1 MTLQSRN
8 TAVLLFLSLS
18 QVDAFVAPLS
28 IKQGSLSTSQWKSVK
43 RKNFMST
50 TDGNG
55 VVEES
60 FDIDDLSDRSD
71 SFDSSEPSALESFD
85 STKPFFEPPQYVE
98 NNIIDSN
105 IIDKNII
112 ENNSENLENFAAPTK
127 FDAQDFA
134 KDIVLDAIAGTTP
147 GELMAEQH
155 IAACVP
161 TEQHTDGLADS
172 QTVEAILA
180 VSQQAVESLEAKL
193 PEEVSGSIPLIP
205 TQDKDD
211 ETVNSF
217 VDKSVETKKVH
228 APEEVEEEKLEAP
241 SVNKIIKF
249 AIPAIG
255 VWLCSPLL
263 SLIDTSAVGLLSG
276 TAQQAALNP
285 AVAVTD
291 YAALLIA
298 FLYTGA
304 TNLVAS
310 AQEKDR
316 GVEGKPRTTAAFT
329 TALQLS
335 GYVGAALGATLFVF
349 ARQLLTSLIGNDGI
363 SPEVFSAAM
372 KYVRIRGLGMPAAA
386 IIGSAQASCLGMQ
399 DVKSPLYVL
408 LAAAIINFFGDVI
421 FVRSA
426 HPLIGGAAGAAW
438 ATVFSQYAA
447 VWFFMRWLTKKP
459 KAEIKTVNLT
469 NAIMELTGGSKSK
482 GEDRREDFKDAV
494 KSMGEANPGKSLAMK
509 IASVTSKL
517 RRKSEKKKSSVPETR
532 GFLAGK
538 FRGRDLLKFPNGEK
552 AKQYSPY
559 VAPVTATQLGRVSSY
574 VAMSHVVAS
583 ALGTSAM
590 AAQQVIVSLF
600 YCLTPVADSLSL
612 TAQSFVP
619 LLSEKP
625 KSKQRAE
632 ALGQTMK
639 NFFKAGWIFSAA
651 MVGAVLGVPLFSGL
665 FTSDPGVIALVNSVA
680 PLLLGFFG
688 VHGALMASEGLLLAQ
703 KDLGFLGKMY
713 GAFFFAVPYVML
725 QVKKAA
731 LAGIPGIRLATVWE
745 VFVGYQMVRTAGWV
759 ARTLQLQRNVD
770 KEAEAEV

>member
-1 MTLQSRN
+1 MNKMMTLRSRN
-8 TAVLLFLSLS
+8 TALFLLLSSLS
-18 QVDAFVAPLS
+18 QVDAFVAPTS
-28 IKQGSLSTSQWKSVK
+28 IKQASLSTSQWKSVK

-55 VVEES
+55 VLEDNFE
-60 FDIDDLSDRSD
+60 IDDLSDDSD
-71 SFDSSEPSALESFD
+71 IFASSSDPSFKESFD
-85 STKPFFEPPQYVE
+85 STEPFFETPQY
-98 NNIIDSN
+98 
-105 IIDKNII
+105 I
-112 ENNSENLENFAAPTK
+112 ENDDNADGVEAPMQINE
-127 FDAQDFA
+127 QDLA
-134 KDIVLDAIAGTTP
+134 KEIVLDAIAGTTP
-147 GELMAEQH
+147 SDLMADQQIGAGVTSEQL
-155 IAACVP
+155 P
-161 TEQHTDGLADS
+161 QNDFADS
-172 QTVEAILA
+172 HTVEAILA

-205 TQDKDD
+205 TQDN
-211 ETVNSF
+211 EQERPALPLMQ
-217 VDKSVETKKVH
+217 KSVEPKGQQ
-228 APEEVEEEKLEAP
+228 APAIVEEEDKLEAP
-241 SVNKIIKF
+241 SVQKIIQF

-335 GYVGAALGATLFVF
+335 GYVGAALGSVLFVF
-349 ARQLLTSLIGNDGI
+349 ARQLLTNLIGNDGI
-363 SPEVFSAAM
+363 SAEVFSAAM
-372 KYVRIRGLGMPAAA
+372 KYVRIRALGMPAAA

-408 LAAAIINFFGDVI
+408 LAAAIINFFGDAL

-447 VWFFMRWLTKKP
+447 VLFFMRWLTKKA
-459 KAEIKTVNLT
+459 KAPVKTVNLT

-494 KSMGEANPGKSLAMK
+494 KSMGKANPGKSLAMK

-517 RRKSEKKKSSVPETR
+517 RRKSEKKKTSVPETR

-552 AKQYSPY
+552 AKNYTPY

-583 ALGTSAM
+583 VLGTSAM

-619 LLSEKP
+619 QLSEKP
-625 KSKQRAE
+625 KSQQRAK
-632 ALGQTMK
+632 AMGQTMS
-639 NFFKAGWIFSAA
+639 NFFRAGWIFSAA
-651 MVGAVLGVPLFSGL
+651 MVGAVLGIPLFSGL
-665 FTSDPGVIALVNSVA
+665 FTSDPGVIALINSVA

-688 VHGALMASEGLLLAQ
+688 VHGVLMASEGLLLAQ

-713 GAFFFAVPYVML
+713 GAFFFAVPYFML
-725 QVKKAA
+725 RVKNAA
-731 LAGIPGIRLATVWE
+731 IAGIPGVRLATVWK
-745 VFVGYQMVRTAGWV
+745 VFVGYQMIRTAGWV
-759 ARTLQLQRNVD
+759 ARTLQLQRKID
-770 KEAEAEV
+770 KDAEAEV